1 MLTIKDLPVYIATH
15 PIDFRKSIDSLCM
28 IVANMWQQD
37 PQKGL
42 YVFYNKHHDKLKILF
57 WNVNGFVLTYKR
69 LEKGRFFTQITS
81 DTKSIIISEQQMQ
94 WLVGGLDWQLMSE
107 YKPLTF
113 QQYA

>member
-1 MLTIKDLPVYIATH
+1 MLTVKDLAVYIATK
-15 PIDFRKSIDSLCM
+15 PIDSLGM

-42 YVFYNKHHDKLKILF
+42 YVFYNKHHLF

-81 DTKSIIISEQQMQ
+81 DTKSIQQF
-94 WLVGGLDWQLMSE
+94 LV
-107 YKPLTF
+107 KF
-113 QQYA
+113 QD